1 MLSIKV
7 QIVDPMTVLTE
18 RHMNS
23 TNFCSGF
30 VPLTSVAKSTPR
42 PLRKAL
48 GEETETILVL
58 WHRDETPVDAKK
70 GDQRVGTGVSPE

>member
-1 MLSIKV
+1 
-7 QIVDPMTVLTE
+7 MTVLTE

-23 TNFCSGF
+23 TNFCTGF
-30 VPLTSVAKSTPR
+30 VPLTSVAKSAAG

-48 GEETETILVL
+48 GEETETILAL
-58 WHRDETPVDAKK
+58 WHRDEAPGGRQK